1 MPMSMSGATRRASGL
16 AAAVG
21 ARGLVLSFLMR
32 GVHSTRR
39 VNQPLT
45 MPPSPFRAFVR
56 VLTTGAPA
64 AILLAM
70 AGPAVTAAAAHANP
84 ALLDLEARIEY
95 GYFTEDGRTLQGLA
109 TTPTGD
115 DAKDGMKSYYAGL
128 AGYRLTLVDS
138 ARDKIQARSAAEEC
152 VASLDRALKA
162 TPAAVPAESMALQ
175 SACLLQLSELSGL
188 RAPFAASKSKSQMRK
203 ALRLAPRNPRVLL
216 LDAIVAFER
225 APNGAESERAL
236 GKLKKAI
243 GALESE
249 RQEVVHTPAW
259 GLADAYTYLGRV
271 YLEKGDAVRA
281 RDALERALLAAP
293 EFQQARRMMTRITS
307 G

>member
-1 MPMSMSGATRRASGL
+1 MPGSL
-16 AAAVG
+16 
-21 ARGLVLSFLMR
+21 
-32 GVHSTRR
+32 
-39 VNQPLT
+39 
-45 MPPSPFRAFVR
+45 FRAFVC
-56 VLTTGAPA
+56 
-64 AILLAM
+64 
-70 AGPAVTAAAAHANP
+70 AVTAGAQAAIVLAMGTGPATAAATAQAAPVNP

-95 GYFTEDGRTLQGLA
+95 GYFTEDGRILQGLA
-109 TTPTGD
+109 NTPSGE

-128 AGYRLTLVDS
+128 AGYRLTLLDS
-138 ARDKIQARSAAEEC
+138 SRDKLQARSAAEEC
-152 VASLDRALKA
+152 VSSLDLALKA

-175 SACLLQLSELSGL
+175 SACLLHLSELSGL
-188 RAPFAASKSKSQMRK
+188 RAPFAGSKSRSQMEK
-203 ALRLAPRNPRVLL
+203 AVRLAPRNPRVLL

-236 GKLKKAI
+236 GKLKRAI

-271 YLEKGDAVRA
+271 YLNRGDAVKA

-293 EFQQARRMMTRITS
+293 EFQQARRLMTKITS

>member
-1 MPMSMSGATRRASGL
+1 MPGSL
-16 AAAVG
+16 
-21 ARGLVLSFLMR
+21 
-32 GVHSTRR
+32 
-39 VNQPLT
+39 
-45 MPPSPFRAFVR
+45 FRAFVCA
-56 VLTTGAPA
+56 VTAGAQA
-64 AILLAM
+64 AIVLAM
-70 AGPAVTAAAAHANP
+70 GAGPATAAAAAQAAPVNP

-109 TTPTGD
+109 NTPSGE

-128 AGYRLTLVDS
+128 AGYRLTLLDS
-138 ARDKIQARSAAEEC
+138 SRDKLQARSAAEEC
-152 VASLDRALKA
+152 VSSLDLALKA

-175 SACLLQLSELSGL
+175 SACLLHLSELSGL
-188 RAPFAASKSKSQMRK
+188 RAPFAGSKSRSQMEK
-203 ALRLAPRNPRVLL
+203 AVRLAPRNPRVLL

-236 GKLKKAI
+236 GKLKRAI

-271 YLEKGDAVRA
+271 YLDRGDAVKA

-293 EFQQARRMMTRITS
+293 EFQQARRLMTKITS

>member
-1 MPMSMSGATRRASGL
+1 VC
-16 AAAVG
+16 AVT
-21 ARGLVLSFLMR
+21 A
-32 GVHSTRR
+32 
-39 VNQPLT
+39 
-45 MPPSPFRAFVR
+45 
-56 VLTTGAPA
+56 GAPA

-70 AGPAVTAAAAHANP
+70 AGAATTASAAEANP
-84 ALLDLEARIEY
+84 TLLDVEARIEY

-109 TTPTGD
+109 TPPTGD

-138 ARDKIQARSAAEEC
+138 TRDPLQARTAAEEC
-152 VASLDRALKA
+152 VASLDRALKV
-162 TPAAVPAESMALQ
+162 TPAPVPAESMALQ

-188 RAPFAASKSKSQMRK
+188 RAPFAGSKSKSQMQK
-203 ALRLAPRNPRVLL
+203 AVRLAPRNPRVLL
-216 LDAIVAFER
+216 LDAVVAFER

-271 YLEKGDAVRA
+271 YLERGEAVKA

-293 EFQQARRMMTRITS
+293 EFQQARRLMTKITS

>member
-1 MPMSMSGATRRASGL
+1 MPG
-16 AAAVG
+16 
-21 ARGLVLSFLMR
+21 
-32 GVHSTRR
+32 
-39 VNQPLT
+39 
-45 MPPSPFRAFVR
+45 SPFRAFVCA
-56 VLTTGAPA
+56 VIAGAPA

-70 AGPAVTAAAAHANP
+70 AGSATAAPANP

-109 TTPTGD
+109 SAPTGD

-128 AGYRLTLVDS
+128 AGYRLTLVDA
-138 ARDKIQARSAAEEC
+138 ARDRMQARSAAEEC
-152 VASLDRALKA
+152 VSSLDLALKA
-162 TPAAVPAESMALQ
+162 NPAAVPAESMALQ

-188 RAPFAASKSKSQMRK
+188 RAPFAGSKSKSQMEK

-216 LDAIVAFER
+216 LDAVVALER
-225 APNGAESERAL
+225 ASNGAESERAL
-236 GKLKKAI
+236 AKLKKAI
-243 GALESE
+243 GALENE

-259 GLADAYTYLGRV
+259 GLAEGYTYLGRA
-271 YLEKGDAVRA
+271 YLDRGDAVKA

-293 EFQQARRMMTRITS
+293 EFQQARRLMTKITS

>member
-1 MPMSMSGATRRASGL
+1 M
-16 AAAVG
+16 
-21 ARGLVLSFLMR
+21 
-32 GVHSTRR
+32 
-39 VNQPLT
+39 
-45 MPPSPFRAFVR
+45 
-56 VLTTGAPA
+56 
-64 AILLAM
+64 
-70 AGPAVTAAAAHANP
+70 
-84 ALLDLEARIEY
+84 E
-95 GYFTEDGRTLQGLA
+95 
-109 TTPTGD
+109 
-115 DAKDGMKSYYAGL
+115 
-128 AGYRLTLVDS
+128 
-138 ARDKIQARSAAEEC
+138 
-152 VASLDRALKA
+152 
-162 TPAAVPAESMALQ
+162 
-175 SACLLQLSELSGL
+175 
-188 RAPFAASKSKSQMRK
+188 K

-271 YLEKGDAVRA
+271 YLDKGDAVKA

-293 EFQQARRMMTRITS
+293 EFQQARRLMTKITS

>member
-1 MPMSMSGATRRASGL
+1 MAGSLFRVFVC
-16 AAAVG
+16 AVT
-21 ARGLVLSFLMR
+21 A
-32 GVHSTRR
+32 
-39 VNQPLT
+39 
-45 MPPSPFRAFVR
+45 
-56 VLTTGAPA
+56 GAPV

-70 AGPAVTAAAAHANP
+70 ARPATAAPAAPPNP

-109 TTPTGD
+109 VAPTGD
-115 DAKDGMKSYYAGL
+115 DARDGMKSYYAAL
-128 AGYRLTLVDS
+128 AAYRLTLVDS
-138 ARDKIQARSAAEEC
+138 ARDKVEARSAAEEC
-152 VASLDRALKA
+152 VSSLDRALKA

-188 RAPFAASKSKSQMRK
+188 RAPFAATRSKSQMEK

-236 GKLKKAI
+236 ATLKRAI
-243 GALESE
+243 GALENE

-259 GLADAYTYLGRV
+259 GLADAYTHLGRI
-271 YLEKGDAVRA
+271 YLEKGDAVKA

-293 EFQQARRMMTRITS
+293 EFQQARRLMTKITS